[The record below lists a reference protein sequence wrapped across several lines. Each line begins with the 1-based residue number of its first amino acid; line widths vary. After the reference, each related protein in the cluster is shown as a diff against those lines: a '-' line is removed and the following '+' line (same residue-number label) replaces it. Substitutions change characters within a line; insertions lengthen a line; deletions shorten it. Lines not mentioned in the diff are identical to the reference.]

1 MNPTMIDAHF
11 HGWQLNRGDYG
22 WLKPELSPIYRD
34 VTVGEW
40 AQHASND
47 QIKGGVLVQA
57 APTFEETLFLLKQA
71 QSHPMVKGVVGWIDM
86 LSDDAVEKVVQC
98 AASPLL
104 KGLRPMLQDIEDP
117 DWILLPKIQ
126 PVLNAMSEH
135 HLVLDALIQPV
146 HMSNILKVTRAHP
159 NLKVVIDHGAKP
171 IINPA
176 DMPSWKDLMTQLAH
190 ETASQQVM
198 CKLSGLWTEAPKGSS
213 IDTVAPWSQA
223 LLEIWTPKRLIW
235 GSDWPVLELAGSYAS
250 WREFSLKLIENYS
263 SDDQALILG
272 GNAINIY
279 QL

>member
-1 MNPTMIDAHF
+1 MNHAMIDAHF
-11 HGWQLNRGDYG
+11 HAWQLDRGDYG
-22 WLKPELSPIYRD
+22 WLTPALSPIYRD
-34 VTVGEW
+34 VKIGDW
-40 AQHASND
+40 AQHASAH
-47 QIKGGVLVQA
+47 QIQGGGLVQA
-57 APTFEETLFLLKQA
+57 APTLEETQFLLDQA
-71 QSHPMVKGVVGWIDM
+71 NLNPMVKGVVGWIDFM
-86 LSDDAVEKVVQC
+86 AENAIQNIVQC

-104 KGLRPMLQDIEDP
+104 KGLRPMLQDIQDP

-176 DMPSWKDLMTQLAH
+176 DMPSWKDLMTQLAQ

-198 CKLSGLWTEAPKGSS
+198 CKLSGLWTEAPKGSL

>member
-11 HGWQLNRGDYG
+11 HAWQLNRGDYG

-57 APTFEETLFLLKQA
+57 APTFEETLFLLEQA

-117 DWILLPKIQ
+117 DWILQAKIQ
-126 PVLNAMSEH
+126 PVLNAMAAH
-135 HLVLDALIQPV
+135 NLVLDALIKPV
-146 HMSNILKVTRAHP
+146 HISRILEVTRAHR

-171 IINPA
+171 IIEMA
-176 DMPSWKDLMTQLAH
+176 HLPSWKNAMAQLAQ
-190 ETASQQVM
+190 ETDADRVM
-198 CKLSGLWTEAPKGSS
+198 CKLSGLWTEASKGSAVTS
-213 IDTVAPWSQA
+213 LGPWCQA

-235 GSDWPVLELAGSYAS
+235 GSDWPVLELAGPYAS
-250 WREFSLKLIENYS
+250 WREFSLKQIEHYS
-263 SDDQALILG
+263 GEDQELILG
-272 GNAINIY
+272 LNAIKLY